1 MIKEA
6 GHLPKIHT
14 FINFL
19 HMNKILNLR
28 LINLLG
34 HCAGAQAGF

>member
-6 GHLPKIHT
+6 GHLPKIPT

-34 HCAGAQAGF
+34 CALGARAGF